1 MNCIYEFIETKN
13 LKGAWLQKDMQ
24 RGDKFGCATLVR
36 KSREMLQQEHLLLQ
50 NNHVKYQEGLKIS

>member
-1 MNCIYEFIETKN
+1 MNFIYELIETKN

-24 RGDKFGCATLVR
+24 RSDKFGCAILVR

-50 NNHVKYQEGLKIS
+50 NNHVKYQEGAKN